1 MINADIQG
9 LIADYP
15 LGFTAT
21 VTPEGVPAVAPKGTF
36 LVLDDATIGF
46 ADIRSPGTLK
56 NLAANPACE
65 VNFIDVLKR
74 KGARVAGTARVIP
87 KGAADFEALLP
98 RWHAV
103 WPDLS
108 HRMRAFVLIDVT
120 SASQYRTPPY
130 DDGATE
136 EDMMATYKAKFAG
149 MRA

>member
-1 MINADIQG
+1 MITADIQG

-21 VTPEGVPAVAPKGTF
+21 VTPEGAPAVAPKGTF

-87 KGAADFEALLP
+87 KGAADFDVLLP

-108 HRMRAFVLIDVT
+108 HR
-120 SASQYRTPPY
+120 
-130 DDGATE
+130 
-136 EDMMATYKAKFAG
+136 
-149 MRA
+149 